1 MSRRR
6 AGRYNDHAPVSEQER
21 ATGWLP
27 GLPFPPSPRRS
38 ANHRHV
44 ALRRRGCNGLCRTA
58 RSRSSRG
65 ANGRTGRPR
74 MIDEDHILGEL
85 LALQIL
91 SMRTLALLAL
101 TQPDPNGFMRDQELE
116 ALSDVSAA
124 STPTALDENE
134 VRDVAKERIGVLFRA
149 VTLHPEG

>member
-1 MSRRR
+1 
-6 AGRYNDHAPVSEQER
+6 
-21 ATGWLP
+21 
-27 GLPFPPSPRRS
+27 
-38 ANHRHV
+38 
-44 ALRRRGCNGLCRTA
+44 
-58 RSRSSRG
+58 
-65 ANGRTGRPR
+65 

-124 STPTALDENE
+124 NTPTALDENE